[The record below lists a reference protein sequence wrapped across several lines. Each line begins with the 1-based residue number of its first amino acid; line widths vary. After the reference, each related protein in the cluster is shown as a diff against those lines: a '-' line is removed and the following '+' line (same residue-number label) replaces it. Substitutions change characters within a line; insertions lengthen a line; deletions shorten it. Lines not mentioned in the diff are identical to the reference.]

1 MAIQSIELILG
12 DLDHHAPQSG
22 ARDDGH
28 WAVGGMELINNKGDK
43 HVINT
48 VKRQNEAY
56 RSKQDFAHE
65 IYVGAAALQRWY
77 C

>member
-1 MAIQSIELILG
+1 MYNKVGAIQSIELILG
-12 DLDHHAPQSG
+12 DLDYHAPLCG

-48 VKRQNEAY
+48 AKR
-56 RSKQDFAHE
+56 
-65 IYVGAAALQRWY
+65 
-77 C
+77 